1 MIRALIQKDVGK
13 EVQGVAQKDAQE
25 DAQGDPPWK
34 AHGMRSGVARSMV
47 VALTLWGCLAEGQ
60 VRAQTPS
67 QAQTPDYP
75 ARPVTVIVPFSA
87 GSASDVVA
95 RMVLDRM
102 AGPMGRP
109 FVVDNRPAAG
119 GNVGTQAV
127 ARAAPD
133 GYTIVMSTSGPLVVN
148 RILNP
153 QIGYDPERDLQ
164 PIALYASLPNVI
176 VVSAKIPVQTLAD
189 LVSYVKSHP
198 GVPYGSV
205 GIGSSQHLAG
215 AFFEQITG
223 TPMTHIP
230 YRVTAQLVTDLIS
243 GQAPV
248 SFQLLPNVL
257 GQIKGGQVRALAV
270 AGTQRLAA
278 LPNVPTAAEA
288 GLKAYVSAAWFAF
301 LAPAGTPRPIIER
314 LQREIAVAL
323 ADPALRAKFSE
334 MGVEPLASSP
344 EELGRHI
351 ALETAKWR
359 EIIAKAGIKLEN

>member
-1 MIRALIQKDVGK
+1 MNSMVQHAVVVMRSALTVCRTSA
-13 EVQGVAQKDAQE
+13 VAAIFVSTHFVASLFVASQFVTALFTSTAHAQE
-25 DAQGDPPWK
+25 
-34 AHGMRSGVARSMV
+34 
-47 VALTLWGCLAEGQ
+47 
-60 VRAQTPS
+60 
-67 QAQTPDYP
+67 YP

-95 RMVLDRM
+95 RMVLERM

-127 ARAAPD
+127 ARATPD
-133 GYTIVMSTSGPLVVN
+133 GYTIVMTTSGPLVVN

-153 QIGYDPERDLQ
+153 NIGYDPERDLQ
-164 PIALYASLPNVI
+164 PIALFASLPNVV
-176 VVSAKIPVQTLAD
+176 VVSSKLPVQTLAE
-189 LVSYVKSHP
+189 LTSYVRSNP

-215 AFFEQITG
+215 AFFEQVAG
-223 TPMTHIP
+223 TSMTHVP

-257 GQIKGGQVRALAV
+257 GQIKAGQVRALAV

-278 LPNVPTAAEA
+278 LPQVPTAAEA
-288 GLKAYVSAAWFAF
+288 GVKGFVSAAWFAF
-301 LAPAGTPRPIIER
+301 LAPAGTPKPIVDR
-314 LQREIAVAL
+314 LQREIAAAI
-323 ADPALRAKFSE
+323 ADPALRAKLSD
-334 MGVEPLASSP
+334 MGVEAMASTP
-344 EELGRHI
+344 DELGRHI
-351 ALETAKWR
+351 AAETAKWR
-359 EIIAKAGIKLEN
+359 EIISKAGIKLEN